1 MFQWSWLDGRLSHR
15 RIGATY
21 VRVKCMKDRQTIADH
36 VEDGEEQPEG
46 EEDAAGVRVLS
57 FLVQCQH
64 EGDHLRKKTD

>member
-1 MFQWSWLDGRLSHR
+1 
-15 RIGATY
+15 
-21 VRVKCMKDRQTIADH
+21 MKDRQTIADH